1 MNFILALVAAAAYG
15 VSDFVG
21 GYASR
26 KSPALQL
33 VAISTPFSA
42 ILLLILAGVLNG
54 GDSLASLEPRA
65 ILFGAASGISLSIAV
80 WSLFLALSEGTMSV
94 VSPIT
99 SVLAA
104 IVPVLIGLLL
114 GEHLS
119 VLVIVGILC
128 AMVSVVLVSQESK
141 QHELHHTLEQA
152 ESAAHT
158 VRPFS
163 KRIVFLTVAAGLGFG
178 MGFVLTHQIGNA
190 NAGLWPMAIAKVV
203 ASIILWLIA
212 LRSADVGLPKNLAIF
227 KYPLVI
233 ASLDA
238 IAVISMLK
246 AFHGSYVSIIS
257 VLISLY
263 PFFTTALAIVLLH
276 ERINH
281 IQKAGIAL
289 AACAIALIAYAS

>member
-80 WSLFLALSEGTMSV
+80 WGLFLALSEGTMSV

-227 KYPLVI
+227 FTDNGLIRNKRI
-233 ASLDA
+233 
-238 IAVISMLK
+238 IIESMKL
-246 AFHGSYVSIIS
+246 
-257 VLISLY
+257 
-263 PFFTTALAIVLLH
+263 
-276 ERINH
+276 
-281 IQKAGIAL
+281 GI
-289 AACAIALIAYAS
+289 